1 MTAERQ
7 RLELKL
13 SKEQGKLMG
22 TAEGCRQVS
31 EAMALI
37 FSDMARD
44 AAELPPNLAGRTA
57 VDIGIILSA
66 RIEKHRKEWA
76 DKFDAIGQ

>member
-1 MTAERQ
+1 
-7 RLELKL
+7 
-13 SKEQGKLMG
+13 
-22 TAEGCRQVS
+22 
-31 EAMALI
+31 MALI